1 MTSTI
6 PTPMDF
12 NTLDDF
18 DVENKTVFV
27 RVDINSP
34 LDPETLA
41 ILDTSRI
48 ESVIPTLQELYQKKA
63 KIVILAHQGRPGS
76 WDFIPL
82 KNHAEALQRI
92 LGVPVCYV
100 DDIFGGKAHKK
111 ITELQARDI
120 ILLENVRQYAEEMN
134 KKTPGEHAKTDLV
147 TSLAPLGDVFINDAF
162 AAAHRSQC
170 SLVGFTPVLPSG
182 AGRLLEKEIAT
193 LTQLM
198 SQPKKPVVFIL
209 GGAKYGNVLPV
220 MNAVLSQ
227 GIADW
232 VLLAGIPALAF
243 LESQSYMLGEKN
255 IVEKGEIKEK
265 IQKLYRRYKNQ
276 IVLPSDFA
284 WEENGKRQEG
294 TLSQISQRYTICD
307 IGEKTITS
315 FREKILNAATIF
327 LSGPMG
333 IFERKIFMQGT
344 RGICQAITDSQG
356 FSIIGGGHTIAALNQ
371 LGLSSQV
378 SYISTGGGSLER
390 FIMGEKLP
398 VIEAL
403 KASKNLNK
411 PSD

>member
-1 MTSTI
+1 
-6 PTPMDF
+6 MDF
-12 NTLDDF
+12 YTLDDF
-18 DVENKTVFV
+18 DVKDKTVFV

-34 LDPETLA
+34 LDPDTLA

-48 ESVIPTLQELYQKKA
+48 HSVVPTIKELYKKKA
-63 KIVILAHQGRPGS
+63 KTVILAHQGRPGS
-76 WDFIPL
+76 WDFTSL
-82 KNHAEALQRI
+82 KNHAKILQRI
-92 LGVPVCYV
+92 LGTPVCYV
-100 DDIFGGKAHKK
+100 DDIYGKKAQTKIRKLQPGG
-111 ITELQARDI
+111 I
-120 ILLENVRQYAEEMN
+120 ILLGNVRQYPEEI
-134 KKTPGEHAKTDLV
+134 KKRTPGEHAKTDLI
-147 TSLAPLGDVFINDAF
+147 TSLAPLGDLFINDAF

-182 AGRLLEKEIAT
+182 AGRLLEKEITT

-198 SQPKKPVVFIL
+198 SQPKKPAVFIL
-209 GGAKYGNVLPV
+209 GGAKYDNVLPV
-220 MNAVLSQ
+220 MDVVLSQ

-243 LESQSYMLGEKN
+243 LETHSIISDEKN
-255 IVEKGEIKEK
+255 IVDTQEKKDH
-265 IQKLYRRYKNQ
+265 IQDLYRHYKKQ
-276 IVLPSDFA
+276 IVLPSDLA

-294 TLSQISQRYTICD
+294 TLSQMPQGYTVCD
-307 IGEKTITS
+307 IGEKTITM
-315 FREKILNAATIF
+315 FQDKILDAATLF

-333 IFERKIFMQGT
+333 IFEKKIFMLGT
-344 RGICQAITDSQG
+344 QGICQAIADSPG

-390 FIMGEKLP
+390 VIMGEKLP

-411 PSD
+411 SSH

>member
-1 MTSTI
+1 
-6 PTPMDF
+6 MDF
-12 NTLDDF
+12 YTLDDF
-18 DVENKTVFV
+18 YVKNKTVFV

-34 LDPETLA
+34 LDPDSLS

-48 ESVIPTLQELYQKKA
+48 ESVTPTLRELYQKKA
-63 KIVILAHQGRPGS
+63 KTVILAHQGRPGS
-76 WDFIPL
+76 WDFTPL
-82 KNHAEALQRI
+82 KNHAETLQSI
-92 LGVPVCYV
+92 LGAPVSYI
-100 DDIFGGKAHKK
+100 DDIYGKKAQKK
-111 ITELQARDI
+111 IKELQAGEI
-120 ILLENVRQYAEEMN
+120 ILLENVRQYPQEMD
-134 KKTPGEHAKTDLV
+134 KKTPGEHAKTSLV

-182 AGRLLEKEIAT
+182 AGRLLEKEITT
-193 LTQLM
+193 LEQLI
-198 SQPKKPVVFIL
+198 SQPKKPAVFIL

-220 MNAVLSQ
+220 MDTVLSQ

-243 LESQSYMLGEKN
+243 LESQSYILGEKN
-255 IVEKGEIKEK
+255 IVEKEDEKED
-265 IQKLYRRYKNQ
+265 IQELYQHYKNK
-276 IVLPSDFA
+276 IILPVDLA
-284 WEENGKRQEG
+284 WEEEGKRREG
-294 TLSQISQRYTICD
+294 ILSQISRGYPICD
-307 IGEKTITS
+307 IGEKTIAS

-333 IFERKIFMQGT
+333 VFERKIFMQGT
-344 RGICQAITDSQG
+344 QGICQAIVDSQG

>member
-1 MTSTI
+1 
-6 PTPMDF
+6 MDF
-12 NTLDDF
+12 YTLDDF
-18 DVENKTVFV
+18 DVKNKTVLV

-41 ILDTSRI
+41 ILDTSRMQ
-48 ESVIPTLQELYQKKA
+48 SVTPTLHELYKKKA
-63 KIVILAHQGRPGS
+63 KTVILAHQGRPGS
-76 WDFIPL
+76 WDFTPL
-82 KNHAEALQRI
+82 KNHAETLQKI
-92 LGVPVCYV
+92 LGVPVHYV
-100 DDIFGGKAHKK
+100 DDIHGRKAQNK
-111 ITELQARDI
+111 IKELQAGDI
-120 ILLENVRQYAEEMN
+120 ILLENVRYDAQEI
-134 KKTPGEHAKTDLV
+134 KKKKPHEHAKTGLV
-147 TSLAPLGDVFINDAF
+147 TSLAPMGDVFINDAF

-182 AGRLLEKEIAT
+182 AGRLLEKEITT

-198 SQPKKPVVFIL
+198 SQPKKPAVFIL
-209 GGAKYGNVLPV
+209 GGTKYGSVLPV
-220 MNAVLSQ
+220 MNAILSQ

-243 LESQSYMLGEKN
+243 LESQSYTLGEKN
-255 IVEKGEIKEK
+255 ILNNNEKREDFQE
-265 IQKLYRRYKNQ
+265 LLHHYKDR
-276 IVLPSDFA
+276 IVLPSDLA
-284 WEENGKRQEG
+284 WENKGKRQEG
-294 TLSQISQRYTICD
+294 SLNKIPRGYPVYD
-307 IGEKTITS
+307 IGEKTINM

-333 IFERKIFMQGT
+333 VFEKKIFMQGT
-344 RGICQAITDSQG
+344 QGICQAIAESPG

-403 KASKNLNK
+403 KASKNLNNLNH
-411 PSD
+411 